1 MTHDAGLNTMTELTW
16 KELLETRLCRPESC
30 IEMGAG
36 GIEQTLGW
44 SPEQYPS
51 TGKIDFAISQ
61 LLAESGPFTLAKRPW
76 EPAAQ
81 PGQAA

>member
-1 MTHDAGLNTMTELTW
+1 MGKSCW
-16 KELLETRLCRPESC
+16 KQGFADLKAALKWAQVVT
-30 IEMGAG
+30 
-36 GIEQTLGW
+36 EQTLGW

-51 TGKIDFAISQ
+51 TGKIDFATSQ
-61 LLAESGPFTLAKRPW
+61 LLAESGPHTLAKRPW